1 MPGKKAPRIINEE
14 MFKDIQAGSVIFDLA
29 VEQGGNSA
37 YSEID
42 KIVNKNGVKIIG
54 YKNIL
59 NKLPLSATN
68 LYSKNLYN
76 FFLNL
81 YDKKNKNLNINLKDE
96 IINKTLVQNNN

>member
-1 MPGKKAPRIINEE
+1 M
-14 MFKDIQAGSVIFDLA
+14 
-29 VEQGGNSA
+29 EQGGNSA

-42 KIVNKNGVKIIG
+42 KIINKNGVKVIG

-59 NKLPLSATN
+59 NKLPFSATN
-68 LYSKNLYN
+68 LYSENLFN

-81 YDKKNKNLNINLKDE
+81 YDEEKKNLNINLNDE

>member
-1 MPGKKAPRIINEE
+1 
-14 MFKDIQAGSVIFDLA
+14 MFKDIRSGSVIFDLA
-29 VEQGGNSA
+29 VVQGGNSA

-54 YKNIL
+54 HKNIV

-81 YDKKNKNLNINLKDE
+81 YDKEKKNLNINLKDE
-96 IINKTLVQNNN
+96 IINKTLIQNNN